1 MSVMRSCDGLE
12 WVLKPLVSTAG
23 WLFRV
28 TGWTPWDAME
38 AVILA
43 EIIV

>member
-28 TGWTPWDAME
+28 TGRLLGVAME
-38 AVILA
+38 AVVLA